1 MIHYCETYKKNG
13 YILSLDQEKAYDK
26 IAYNYLWHTLRK
38 YRLPLKFIQK
48 IQRLYRDAQT
58 IVSMNKVLPQVIEI
72 GRGIRQECPISCLL
86 YDIAIEPLAESIRQ
100 SSLRGFRI
108 QGLDKQIL
116 VSLFADDTLVDMNK
130 NDNKETLAIKNF
142 CEVSTAK
149 FNDEKSEI
157 LPMGTKEYRDN
168 MIRMRTMNKTTN
180 NKIDQAIRIVEDK
193 DSLRTLGA
201 YIGNNNETSIQWE
214 AILKR
219 QL

>member
-26 IAYNYLWHTLRK
+26 IAHNYLWHTLRK

-58 IVSMNKVLPQVIEI
+58 IVSVNKVLPQVIEI

-86 YDIAIEPLAESIRQ
+86 YDIAIKPLAESIRQ

-142 CEVSTAK
+142 CEVSMMK
-149 FNDEKSEI
+149 NQKSCQWAQKNIE
-157 LPMGTKEYRDN
+157 
-168 MIRMRTMNKTTN
+168 TT
-180 NKIDQAIRIVEDK
+180 
-193 DSLRTLGA
+193 
-201 YIGNNNETSIQWE
+201 
-214 AILKR
+214 
-219 QL
+219 